1 MLSTNNINKQIV
13 NISSLINIVL
23 VLGYIPNT
31 KKYTK
36 LNNMIICKTLNNYSN
51 VFDKTFRQNL
61 VHYYNIK

>member
-1 MLSTNNINKQIV
+1 MLSTDKINRQIV
-13 NISSLINIVL
+13 NVTSLINIVL
-23 VLGYIPNT
+23 ELGYIPNT
-31 KKYTK
+31 KKYTT